1 MITEKKYRMLT
12 WLVVILLALNI
23 ATIASLVYHARQ
35 SEKNV
40 REQQENQV
48 SAKSEQGTR
57 FFREKLD
64 LSPDQVL
71 RFREVNRSY
80 NRAANL
86 IANRLERLRLD
97 MVEEMGKAQPDTTR
111 LNTICR
117 EVGKNHENL
126 KRLTIDHYLKMRA
139 LCNEEQAVRLTGIF
153 MEMVQKQDTAV
164 VHPGRRRGA
173 PWRGGRE

>member
-1 MITEKKYRMLT
+1 MLI
-12 WLVVILLALNI
+12 WMVVILLSLNV

-35 SEKNV
+35 PEKDV
-40 REQQENQV
+40 KAQQEDQV

-57 FFREKLD
+57 FFRERLN
-64 LSPDQVL
+64 LSSDQVI
-71 RFREVNRSY
+71 RFREVNRNY

-86 IANRLERLRLD
+86 IANRLERLRFD
-97 MVEEMGKAQPDTTR
+97 MVEEMGKAQPDTAR
-111 LNTICR
+111 LNVICR

-126 KRLTIDHYLKMRA
+126 KRHTIDHFFQMKT

-153 MEMVQKQDTAV
+153 LEMVQKQDTAV
-164 VHPGRRRGA
+164 VHQGRRRGG